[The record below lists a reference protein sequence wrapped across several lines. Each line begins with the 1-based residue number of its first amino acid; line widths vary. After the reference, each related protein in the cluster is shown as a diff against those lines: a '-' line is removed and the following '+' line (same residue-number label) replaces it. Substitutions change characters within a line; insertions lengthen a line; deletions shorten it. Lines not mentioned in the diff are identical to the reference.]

1 MSGLLCLWDIKPGQR
16 ARVAQLN
23 AKGSMRRR
31 LLDIGLVNGTLVES
45 LPVKTADGVSRR
57 TLMVCARQVWESFL
71 MMLCRNSEAE
81 MPFLS

>member
-31 LLDIGLVNGTLVES
+31 LLDIGLVNGTLVECLGES
-45 LPVKTADGVSRR
+45 PGGDPRAYLIRGAVIAIRSRD
-57 TLMVCARQVWESFL
+57 
-71 MMLCRNSEAE
+71 CRDILVYKEI
-81 MPFLS
+81 

>member
-31 LLDIGLVNGTLVES
+31 VLDIRLVNGALVECLGES
-45 LPVKTADGVSRR
+45 PAGDPRAYLIRGAVIAIRSRD
-57 TLMVCARQVWESFL
+57 
-71 MMLCRNSEAE
+71 CRDILVYKEI
-81 MPFLS
+81 